1 MLFLFAS
8 VLFVWVTFFVFNSL
22 VFSFFYGFFNQS
34 IQYLP
39 VNKRLRLRLCFGL
52 LPMAISSL
60 ALFLFTQPELIKNLV
75 VGHCHDNVC
84 APHWLHIDAHQIES
98 VTLIFLSLLFIGLFL
113 TLIFRQVKVSKRY
126 LSVLDRLSVKQTE
139 SLDVVFDKTQYQTSL
154 VYRLVES
161 DKALAWCA
169 GLLNPQIYVSR
180 LLVEQLSPAE
190 LNMVLIHEYAHAIRH
205 DNLRKWLVY
214 WGSWCWS
221 TQSKTRLKQDYLHDT
236 ELACDLL
243 AVTKSGQIN
252 HLATAIEQS
261 VQLAS
266 GHCQNTSNAHQT
278 QTSRISDLQRENRLI
293 QSYHAG
299 KSMWALLKVLIFST
313 LILLVLLH
321 FGHPVLEWV
330 SN

>member
-1 MLFLFAS
+1 MLFLIAS
-8 VLFVWVTFFVFNSL
+8 ILFVWVTFFVFNSL

-39 VNKRLRLRLCFGL
+39 VNQRLRLRLFYGL
-52 LPMAISSL
+52 LPVVISSL
-60 ALFLFTQPELIKNLV
+60 ALFLFTQPELIKNWV

-98 VTLIFLSLLFIGLFL
+98 VTLISLSLLFISLFL
-113 TLIFRQVKVSKRY
+113 TLILRQVKVSKRY
-126 LSVLDRLSVKQTE
+126 LSVLNKLSIKQTE
-139 SLDVVFDKTQYQTSL
+139 RLDSVSDNVLYQQSL

-169 GLLNPQIYVSR
+169 GLFNPQIYVSR
-180 LLVEQLSPAE
+180 LLVEQLSPEE
-190 LNMVLIHEYAHAIRH
+190 LNMVLMHEYAHAIRH
-205 DNLRKWLVY
+205 DNLRKWLIY
-214 WGSWCWS
+214 WASWCWPK
-221 TQSKTRLKQDYLHDT
+221 QGKVRLKQDYLHDT

-243 AVTKSGQIN
+243 AVTKSGQVN

-261 VQLAS
+261 VKLAS
-266 GHCQNTSNAHQT
+266 GHCQNTSNANQT

-293 QSYHAG
+293 QSCDAG
-299 KSMWALLKVLIFST
+299 KSIWALFKVLIFST
-313 LILLVLLH
+313 LILLVLLY
-321 FGHPVLEWV
+321 FGHPFLEWI